1 MRVFNRLM
9 DSIRQAAQQE
19 RFSHPPIGPLG
30 SCLRLNDD
38 KWALAAEV
46 ILNKHL
52 GAFVVHNTKDQRLLR
67 VSRNAQDPAVGWRD
81 VL

>member
-9 DSIRQAAQQE
+9 DSIRQAAQQG

-30 SCLRLNDD
+30 SCLRLNND

-52 GAFVVHNTKDQRLLR
+52 GAFVVHNTQDQRLLR
-67 VSRNAQDPAVGWRD
+67 VSRSAQVPAVGW
-81 VL
+81 